1 MAECGILG
9 KGEVGFDETLASI
22 RTFCKFFGKN
32 PKFFSKK
39 NGKIP
44 NFRKKSKEILQNS
57 KNPKNFA

>member
-1 MAECGILG
+1 M
-9 KGEVGFDETLASI
+9 GFDRTLAPPI

-57 KNPKNFA
+57 KNSKNFT